1 MTLYIRSKDDTS
13 LCLHYIQYNM
23 QPMQIHFYL
32 LYSNINHQ
40 TLPYYCYTK
49 ILSGKFYVRVNTEW
63 CRKANPDMTMVIPAY
78 LRDILKM
85 AVPVRRGLQEC
96 IKSLWHSFS
105 QFKWLAQCW
114 GVLGLL
120 NATILRTTL
129 QSNVMTSSTQTTNTN
144 LYKMQLPSAPYTVEE
159 EQMII
164 QLRNATVY
172 VPVFCKK

>member
-1 MTLYIRSKDDTS
+1 
-13 LCLHYIQYNM
+13 
-23 QPMQIHFYL
+23 
-32 LYSNINHQ
+32 
-40 TLPYYCYTK
+40 
-49 ILSGKFYVRVNTEW
+49 
-63 CRKANPDMTMVIPAY
+63 
-78 LRDILKM
+78 
-85 AVPVRRGLQEC
+85 
-96 IKSLWHSFS
+96 
-105 QFKWLAQCW
+105 
-114 GVLGLL
+114 VLGLL

>member
-1 MTLYIRSKDDTS
+1 MTMYIRGKDEKC
-13 LCLHYIQYNM
+13 LCLQYIQSNM

-32 LYSNINHQ
+32 FYSNSNHQ
-40 TLPYYCYTK
+40 NHPHYNYTK
-49 ILSGKFYVRVNTEW
+49 ILFGKFYVRVNTGW
-63 CRKANPDMTMVIPAY
+63 CRKANPNMAIVIPAY

-96 IKSLWHSFS
+96 VKSLWHSLS

-129 QSNVMTSSTQTTNTN
+129 QSNVMTSSTLTTNTN
-144 LYKMQLPSAPYTVEE
+144 LYKM
-159 EQMII
+159 
-164 QLRNATVY
+164 
-172 VPVFCKK
+172 